1 MLNKSDNNNNNN
13 NINDN
18 NNNNNSN
25 NNNNNNNNKL
35 SSCKI
40 NCNNKGILYNIQYLP
55 RHGSPLIVGMLLSP
69 SFKHKSL
76 IIMFL
81 CTTFSY
87 GIILFIVNY
96 VVN

>member
-13 NINDN
+13 NINNNN

-25 NNNNNNNNKL
+25 NNTTNNNKL
-35 SSCKI
+35 SSCEV

-55 RHGSPLIVGMLLSP
+55 RHGSLMIVGMLLSP

-76 IIMFL
+76 IIIFL
-81 CTTFSY
+81 YTTFFY
-87 GIILFIVNY
+87 GIILFIINY